1 MSLYNA
7 VFGSRDPSLITFCIG
22 KTADDFGRYR
32 DVWIENSDGRLILA
46 VYTRCGG
53 GNAGNAWLRGFTA
66 AFGGGIAVPALAP
79 AGAGTGAGGQVTI
92 NNIQNTSKSIS
103 VSINAS
109 TAEAGRA
116 ATVSVYGLVM
126 Y

>member
-1 MSLYNA
+1 VRPLKASVMEA
-7 VFGSRDPSLITFCIG
+7 I
-22 KTADDFGRYR
+22 
-32 DVWIENSDGRLILA
+32 
-46 VYTRCGG
+46 
-53 GNAGNAWLRGFTA
+53 
-66 AFGGGIAVPALAP
+66 
-79 AGAGTGAGGQVTI
+79 TGAGGQVTI